1 MYLPDLKPAW
11 IGSDSE
17 SLDPSQTNDNL
28 WRQAEQLFQNKIN
41 EDRKNSEDAEC
52 FEMKK
57 QLWLKSCRGND
68 NHRKTYGSAFVAPR
82 PVLSR
87 ASSCKFGN
95 LTEDTT
101 SLLDDVYE
109 M

>member
-1 MYLPDLKPAW
+1 
-11 IGSDSE
+11 
-17 SLDPSQTNDNL
+17 
-28 WRQAEQLFQNKIN
+28 
-41 EDRKNSEDAEC
+41 
-52 FEMKK
+52 MKK